1 LGVIY
6 TEHSKQTM
14 DKIITGLVG
23 SDGHAESIAIAF
35 VPEGLEFESLQVLQ

>member
-1 LGVIY
+1 VIY

-23 SDGHAESIAIAF
+23 SDGRAESMAIEF
-35 VPEGLEFESLQVLQ
+35 VPEGREFEFFRALQ